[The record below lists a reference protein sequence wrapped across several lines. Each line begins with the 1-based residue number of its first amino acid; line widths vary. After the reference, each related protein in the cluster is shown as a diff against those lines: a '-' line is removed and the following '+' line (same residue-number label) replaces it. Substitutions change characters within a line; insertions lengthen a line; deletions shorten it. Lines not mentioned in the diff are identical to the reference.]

1 MPGRQLHERGAG
13 ERGGAGTACGDRGAG
28 TEIAGHGG
36 VAEAPGGGGGTVSGS
51 YAGVWSGR
59 VCGRGL
65 TMVVSQ
71 NGTSLSGT
79 YTLTDPTFSDTF
91 AGSVSGDPPAT
102 ARLNST
108 GGHSWWF
115 ELTFGSYNQ
124 MAGGFY
130 KAEAGGKVCDVSA
143 TK

>member
-1 MPGRQLHERGAG
+1 MSKVRWLALLAAVSAMGLAVGCE
-13 ERGGAGTACGDRGAG
+13 DDDDDDSS
-28 TEIAGHGG
+28 
-36 VAEAPGGGGGTVSGS
+36 GGGGTTSGS
-51 YAGVWSGR
+51 YAGTWVGH
-59 VCGRGL
+59 VGGRGL
-65 TMVVSQ
+65 TMVMNQ

-79 YTLTDPTFSDTF
+79 YTFSDPTFTDTF

-115 ELTFGSYNQ
+115 DLTFGSYNQ
-124 MAGGFY
+124 MSGGFY
-130 KAEAGGKVCDVSA
+130 KAELGGKVCDVSA

>member
-1 MPGRQLHERGAG
+1 MSKTKWLVLLAAVAALGRAAG
-13 ERGGAGTACGDRGAG
+13 CEDDDDDNG
-28 TEIAGHGG
+28 
-36 VAEAPGGGGGTVSGS
+36 GGGGGTVSGS

>member
-1 MPGRQLHERGAG
+1 MSKTKWLVLLAAVAALGLAAG
-13 ERGGAGTACGDRGAG
+13 CEDDDDDN
-28 TEIAGHGG
+28 
-36 VAEAPGGGGGTVSGS
+36 GGGGGTVSGS

-79 YTLTDPTFSDTF
+79 YTFSDPTFSGAF

-102 ARLNST
+102 ARLDCV
-108 GGHSWWF
+108 GRDWWF
-115 ELTFGSYNQ
+115 DITFASYNRLS
-124 MAGGFY
+124 GGFY
-130 KAEAGGKVCDVSA
+130 KPENGGAAVGIDAAK
-143 TK
+143 

>member
-1 MPGRQLHERGAG
+1 MSKIKWLALLAAVAALGLAVGCEDDD
-13 ERGGAGTACGDRGAG
+13 EDTA
-28 TEIAGHGG
+28 
-36 VAEAPGGGGGTVSGS
+36 GGGGGTTIGS

-65 TMVVSQ
+65 TMVIAQ
-71 NGTSLSGT
+71 NGTALSGT
-79 YTLTDPTFSDTF
+79 YTFTDPTFSDMF
-91 AGSVSGDPPAT
+91 AGTVSGNPPAT

-108 GGHSWWF
+108 GGHNWWF
-115 ELTFGSYNQ
+115 DLTFGSYNK

-143 TK
+143 TR

>member
-1 MPGRQLHERGAG
+1 MFKTKWLVLLAAVAALGLAAG
-13 ERGGAGTACGDRGAG
+13 CEDDDDDNG
-28 TEIAGHGG
+28 
-36 VAEAPGGGGGTVSGS
+36 GGGGGTVSGS

-102 ARLNST
+102 ARLDCV
-108 GGHSWWF
+108 GRDWWF
-115 ELTFGSYNQ
+115 DITFASYNRLS
-124 MAGGFY
+124 GGFY
-130 KAEAGGKVCDVSA
+130 KPENGGAAVGIDAAK
-143 TK
+143 